1 MGILVFSLAA
11 LLSLPKQF
19 IIVYLGV
26 ALEQSANGESDIHSE
41 SPSHD
46 STRGEVIHR
55 RQGPQV

>member
-1 MGILVFSLAA
+1 MGIVVFSLAA

-26 ALEQSANGESDIHSE
+26 ALEQAGNGEPNIHSKG
-41 SPSHD
+41 PSHD
-46 STRGEVIHR
+46 STRGEVVHQ